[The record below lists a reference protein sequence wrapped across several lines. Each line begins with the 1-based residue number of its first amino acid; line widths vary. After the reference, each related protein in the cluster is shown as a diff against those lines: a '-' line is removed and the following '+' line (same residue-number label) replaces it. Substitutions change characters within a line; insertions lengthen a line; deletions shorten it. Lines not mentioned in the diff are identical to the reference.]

1 MRPKLLI
8 LGTGPHAVEMTEI
21 VSRVNRIAPSWDLV
35 GLVAATEKGVGEE
48 RGRSRVIGGPEAL
61 AEYPDAYVV
70 PEYGWPT
77 DLLPGRERWTS
88 LVDPTAFVSGTA
100 RIGVGCVVYPNC
112 FAGAGAQVGDCV
124 FCLSGSVVNHDDVVE
139 DRVTLA
145 AHAVLAGEV
154 HVEEGCYL
162 GQCCTVK
169 QKVRIGRGSIIGMG
183 AVVIADVQRSS
194 VMVGNPAR
202 RLRAVDTG

>member
-1 MRPKLLI
+1 MIAKLLI

-21 VSRVNRIAPSWDLV
+21 VSRVNRVAPRWDLV
-35 GLVAATEKGVGEE
+35 GLLAAAGEGIGEE

-61 AEYPDAYVV
+61 AEYPDAQVV
-70 PEYGWPT
+70 PEYGWPR

-100 RIGVGCVVYPNC
+100 TIGVGCVLYPNC
-112 FAGAGAQVGDCV
+112 FVGAGAQVGDCV
-124 FCLSGSVVNHDDVVE
+124 FCLTGSVVSHDDVIE

-154 HVEEGCYL
+154 YVEEGCYL

-169 QKVRIGRGSIIGMG
+169 QKVRVRRDSIIGMG
-183 AVVIADVQRSS
+183 AVVTTDVQSSS

-202 RLRAVDTG
+202 RLRAADTG